1 MEFKIYQHRLS
12 ALSAR
17 FNLMVTLV
25 VLLLLSNLFLAAL
38 SFYLGFH
45 QRVEVTPFF
54 GSPRY
59 SNSANTIDHQ
69 YLKLMTENF
78 IYARLN
84 VTPETVKLNHERL
97 LAFVDSHQYPVF
109 QGKLNSEANLIME
122 EKLSSHFDIATL
134 TCNSNT
140 LSCEA
145 VGQLKRAVGLR
156 ELTPESLRY
165 VLQFKYAFGQLKIV
179 KFLKEEIHE
188 TK

>member
-12 ALSAR
+12 TLSAR
-17 FNLMVTLV
+17 FNLMVMLV
-25 VLLLLSNLFLAAL
+25 VLLLLSNLFLASL
-38 SFYLGFH
+38 SFYLSFH
-45 QRVEVTPFF
+45 QRVEITPFF

-59 SNSANTIDHQ
+59 SNSASTIDHQ

-122 EKLSSHFDIATL
+122 EKLSSHFDISTL
-134 TCNSNT
+134 TCNGKT

-145 VGQLKRAVGLR
+145 VGHLNRAVGLR
-156 ELTPESLRY
+156 ALAPEYLKYS
-165 VLQFKYAFGQLKIV
+165 LQFKYAFGQLRIV

-188 TK
+188 AK

>member
-1 MEFKIYQHRLS
+1 MEFKVYQHRLS

-17 FNLMVTLV
+17 FNLMVMLV
-25 VLLLLSNLFLAAL
+25 VLLLSSNLMLAGL
-38 SFYLGFH
+38 GLYLGLH
-45 QRVEVTPFF
+45 QRVEITPFF

-59 SNSANTIDHQ
+59 SKTLSSVDST

-84 VTPETVKLNHERL
+84 VTPETVLLNHERL
-97 LAFVDSHQYPVF
+97 LAFIDSHQYPVF

-140 LSCEA
+140 LACEV
-145 VGQLKRAVGLR
+145 VGQLKRAVGQRALA
-156 ELTPESLRY
+156 PESLRY